1 MPAIYMPMNIRLN
14 VDETEFYIKT
24 PQEMSRLEIA
34 ELEREI
40 KALDDPVETFSG
52 PNPDDEEDEE
62 ARMEALLKI
71 PEYVDYQKQ
80 IRLLVPIRNGI
91 IKRYFDKYKM

>member
-1 MPAIYMPMNIRLN
+1 MPYIPGQASLPRHFRKRNWEYRHMPAIYMPMNIRLN

-52 PNPDDEEDEE
+52 PNPDEEEDED
-62 ARMEALLKI
+62 ARMEALL
-71 PEYVDYQKQ
+71 
-80 IRLLVPIRNGI
+80 
-91 IKRYFDKYKM
+91 

>member
-1 MPAIYMPMNIRLN
+1 
-14 VDETEFYIKT
+14 
-24 PQEMSRLEIA
+24 MSRLEIA

-62 ARMEALLKI
+62 EEEEKEEQDQQEEIA
-71 PEYVDYQKQ
+71 Q
-80 IRLLVPIRNGI
+80 
-91 IKRYFDKYKM
+91 